1 MSAVL
6 EIPRTIISD
15 DLLDLPKDGFRYEI
29 VRGELRKKMPSGI
42 LHALIA
48 GRIAGL
54 LSGFIRQRRLGEI
67 LTAEPGF
74 KLSLTPETLRVP
86 DVSFMRMDKFLQIKN
101 LDKFYSGA
109 PNLAVEVISPSETF
123 QDVQEKIEDYL
134 ASGVEMIWI
143 VRPKQTT
150 ITVYRPQHELT
161 VLRIGDSLDG
171 ADVIPGFT
179 CSVEDILGDLP
190 EISEE

>member
-1 MSAVL
+1 
-6 EIPRTIISD
+6 
-15 DLLDLPKDGFRYEI
+15 
-29 VRGELRKKMPSGI
+29 MPSGI
-42 LHALIA
+42 LRALIA

-54 LSGFIRQRRLGEI
+54 LSGFIRQRKLGEI

-86 DVSFMRMDKFLQIKN
+86 DVSFMRLDKFLQIKN
-101 LDKFYSGA
+101 LNKFYLGA

-161 VLRIGDSLDG
+161 VLRIGDALDG

-179 CSVEDILGDLP
+179 CLVKDILGDLP

>member
-6 EIPRTIISD
+6 EIPRTITSD

-123 QDVQEKIEDYL
+123 QDEQEKIEDYL

>member
-6 EIPRTIISD
+6 EIPRTITSD

-29 VRGELRKKMPSGI
+29 VKGELRKKMPSGI

-54 LSGFIRQRRLGEI
+54 LSAFIRQRKLGEI

-74 KLSLTPETLRVP
+74 KLSLMPETLRVP
-86 DVSFMRMDKFLQIKN
+86 DVSFMRREKFLQIKN
-101 LDKFYSGA
+101 YNKFYQGA
-109 PNLAVEVISPSETF
+109 PDLAVEVVSPSETF
-123 QDVQEKIEDYL
+123 QDVQEKIEEYL
-134 ASGVEMIWI
+134 AHGVELIWI
-143 VRPKQTT
+143 VRPKQMT
-150 ITVYRPQHELT
+150 ITVYRPQHELK
-161 VLRIGDSLDG
+161 VLRGGDSLDG
-171 ADVIPGFT
+171 ADVIPGFN
-179 CSVEDILGDLP
+179 CLVEDILGDLP